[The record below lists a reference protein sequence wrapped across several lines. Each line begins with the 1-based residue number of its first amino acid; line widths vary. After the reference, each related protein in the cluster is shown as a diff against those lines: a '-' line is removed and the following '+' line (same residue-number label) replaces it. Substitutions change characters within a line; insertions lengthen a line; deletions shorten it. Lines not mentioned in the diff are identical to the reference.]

1 MDYMETLKITKWN
14 MEKRVSRFSKLKTL
28 PIQIDENILQAGEVI
43 VYARELLSVI

>member
-1 MDYMETLKITKWN
+1 
-14 MEKRVSRFSKLKTL
+14 MEKRVSRFSRLKTL